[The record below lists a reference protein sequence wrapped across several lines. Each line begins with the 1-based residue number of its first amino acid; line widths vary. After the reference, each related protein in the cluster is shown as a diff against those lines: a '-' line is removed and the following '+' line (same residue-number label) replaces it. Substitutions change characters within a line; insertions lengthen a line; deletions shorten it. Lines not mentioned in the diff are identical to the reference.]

1 MAKLD
6 ERVFKFKLNYRELDW
21 FVSSDEEHLNLTVK
35 THSCQSNNSSQSETI
50 AEFLGRLKHI
60 LDDSLGIRGI
70 YWF

>member
-35 THSCQSNNSSQSETI
+35 TRNCNQIIPLKVKRLQSFF
-50 AEFLGRLKHI
+50 AV
-60 LDDSLGIRGI
+60 
-70 YWF
+70 

>member
-50 AEFLGRLKHI
+50 AEFLCRLKHI
-60 LDDSLGIRGI
+60 LDDSSGIRGI